1 MNKLTTIQILFNI
14 FLCIT
19 FLLGLYFT
27 LYFDYVSP
35 KIIDN
40 METNSSI
47 KSNSN
52 PQLNKN
58 TSCPDLLVKKDNVL
72 MLYNTQIPIDDT
84 NPIPF
89 FNLDEY
95 INYLEIQKEKGI
107 DCPIL
112 FIQQENNA
120 QGQDEYRIRPSPF
133 DLQGGL
139 PTTGPIEPKQPVK
152 HVDSNRSS
160 SKYNKNTYPGF
171 DPYSQEIGVFTDIDE
186 VHDSTGTKR
195 ISDNP
200 MDSNWAGNTYT
211 QQMID
216 SGKYVENEITRP
228 HLFAPATTF
237 IPSNPSPGPPP
248 RDFL

>member
-19 FLLGLYFT
+19 FILGLYFT

-35 KIIDN
+35 KTIDN
-40 METNSSI
+40 METKPSI
-47 KSNSN
+47 QSKSK
-52 PQLNKN
+52 PKMNKN
-58 TSCPDLLVKKDNVL
+58 ASCPDLLVKKDNVL
-72 MLYNTQIPIDDT
+72 MLYNTQIPEDET

-120 QGQDEYRIRPSPF
+120 QGHDEYRIRPSPF

-139 PTTGPIEPKQPVK
+139 I
-152 HVDSNRSS
+152 
-160 SKYNKNTYPGF
+160 
-171 DPYSQEIGVFTDIDE
+171 IGVP
-186 VHDSTGTKR
+186 
-195 ISDNP
+195 DN
-200 MDSNWAGNTYT
+200 NT
-211 QQMID
+211 ILAF
-216 SGKYVENEITRP
+216 S
-228 HLFAPATTF
+228 AF
-237 IPSNPSPGPPP
+237 IK
-248 RDFL
+248 